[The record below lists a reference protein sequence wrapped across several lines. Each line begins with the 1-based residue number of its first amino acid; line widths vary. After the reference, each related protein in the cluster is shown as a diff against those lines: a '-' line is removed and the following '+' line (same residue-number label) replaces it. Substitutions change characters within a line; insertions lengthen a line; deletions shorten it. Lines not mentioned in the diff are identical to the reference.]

1 VQMKTRCLIIDDEPL
16 AQRVIESHM
25 EKLDDLELVAKC
37 SNALEAMNL
46 LKKEKVDLLFLDI
59 QMPELSGVEFLKS
72 LQSPPSVIFTTAYR
86 NYAIDAFELDVLDYL
101 LKPITFERFVK
112 SVNKYYEKISNHAPK
127 VFETK
132 NDEGDDLSFIYV
144 REKKTMI
151 KVLLKDILYIES
163 LKDYIRIFL
172 NTGKSLMTK
181 QKISSMIDLLPEK
194 KFIRVHKSYI
204 VNIEKIKTLSPTSIG
219 INDKII
225 PIGRSYKAYTLSQL
239 GYDQSI

>member
-1 VQMKTRCLIIDDEPL
+1 MKTKCLIVDDEPL

-37 SNALEAMNL
+37 SNGLEAMNL
-46 LKKEKVDLLFLDI
+46 LKKEKIDLVFLDI
-59 QMPELSGVEFLKS
+59 QMPELSGVEFLKT
-72 LQSPPSVIFTTAYR
+72 LQNPPCVIFTTAYR

-101 LKPITFERFVK
+101 LKPVTFERFVK
-112 SVNKYYEKISNHAPK
+112 SVNKYYEKVSNHDPK

-132 NDEGDDLSFIYV
+132 NDEGEDFSFIYV
-144 REKKTMI
+144 RQKKTMI
-151 KVLLKDILYIES
+151 KVLLKDIKYLES

-172 NTGKSLMTK
+172 DNGKSLMTK
-181 QKISSMIDLLPEK
+181 QKISTMIELLPDN

-204 VNIEKIKTLSPTSIG
+204 VNIEKIKTLSPTNIG
-219 INDKII
+219 LTDKMI
-225 PIGRSYKAYTLSQL
+225 PIGRSYKAFTLSQL